1 MSKRSIVQISSSEV
15 RKRRSGVVKSTKKQR
30 KLCEFDIPTASSLEV
45 RQRSFEEV
53 IIQNNQD
60 DPIVIEEEDEEI
72 VTIKQI
78 KCPICQI
85 DITNFEI
92 YQKEA
97 HAESCLEKSTETAS
111 KRLLTAKV
119 VTRPKLPQ
127 IKIVSFVNGH
137 KIVVDGFNFERD
149 PEISQY
155 FLSHFHSDHY
165 MGLRKSW
172 DHGTIYG
179 SQITVDLMINKFN
192 INRDLVRALPMDQ
205 ETWIEANI
213 SVIPLDAN
221 HCPGATVFLFQEWDH
236 TRQNVVKQI
245 LHTGDFRSNP
255 QLISRINSICSSA
268 LDQVYLDTT
277 YLIPGYH
284 FPSQD
289 SVLSVTSRFAC
300 QVAEKGI
307 RHYFNDSQQTI
318 FKFIS
323 RATANRTLYKCLFL
337 VGTYTIGKEKLAIS
351 IAQALNTKI
360 FVSEKSSRHKII
372 SQYISYFPEDLITHD
387 VKQSCVHLVPLST
400 LKSKESID
408 IYFKEH
414 SKIYQEIIGFIP
426 TGWTFTNRY
435 AKPPHLPTQDSRIQY
450 CEQLLQDNENNSLDL
465 KFILKQ
471 YKKHNKYQ
479 IFNIPYSEHSSFKD
493 LALFGTQIHS
503 KEILATVN
511 LHSLERIKDMHQW
524 FKTWQA
530 IRATR
535 CHRGIDTTVS
545 DRTQ

>member
-1 MSKRSIVQISSSEV
+1 MQISSSEV
-15 RKRRSGVVKSTKKQR
+15 RRRRSGVVKSTKKQR
-30 KLCEFDIPTASSLEV
+30 KLCEFDIPTASSLQV

-60 DPIVIEEEDEEI
+60 DPIVIEEEEEE
-72 VTIKQI
+72 VVAIKEI

-97 HAESCLEKSTETAS
+97 HAESCLEKSTEAAS
-111 KRLLTAKV
+111 KRSLSARV
-119 VTRPKLPQ
+119 VTRPKLPD
-127 IKIVSFVNGH
+127 IKVLSFVNGH

-149 PEISQY
+149 PAISQY

-192 INRDLVRALPMDQ
+192 INRDLVRALPMDR
-205 ETWIEANI
+205 ETWISTNI

-221 HCPGATVFLFQEWDH
+221 HCPGATVFLFQEWDD
-236 TRQNVVKQI
+236 RRNVIKQI

-255 QLISRINSICSSA
+255 QLISRLNSICSTA

-277 YLIPGYH
+277 YLIPGFH

-307 RHYFNDSQQTI
+307 RQFFNDSQQSI
-318 FKFIS
+318 FKFIA
-323 RATANRTLYKCLFL
+323 RATAAKTLYNCLFL
-337 VGTYTIGKEKLAIS
+337 VGTYTIGKEKLAIA

-360 FVSEKSSRHKII
+360 YVSKKSSRHKII
-372 SQYISYFPEDLITHD
+372 SQYLSYFPEGLITHD
-387 VKQSCVHLVPLST
+387 VNQSCVHLVPLST
-400 LKSKESID
+400 LRSKESID
-408 IYFKEH
+408 NYFKDY
-414 SKIYQEIIGFIP
+414 SKIYQDLVGFIP
-426 TGWTFTNRY
+426 TGWTFTNKY
-435 AKPPHLPTQDSRIQY
+435 AKPPDLPTQDSRIRY
-450 CEQLLQDNENNSLDL
+450 CEQLLQDDKNNSLDL
-465 KFILKQ
+465 RFILKQ

-479 IFNIPYSEHSSFKD
+479 IFNVPYSEHSSFKD
-493 LALFGTQIHS
+493 LAMFGTQVHA

-511 LHSLERIKDMHQW
+511 LHSLGRIKDMHQW

-530 IRATR
+530 MRNR
-535 CHRGIDTTVS
+535 R
-545 DRTQ
+545 